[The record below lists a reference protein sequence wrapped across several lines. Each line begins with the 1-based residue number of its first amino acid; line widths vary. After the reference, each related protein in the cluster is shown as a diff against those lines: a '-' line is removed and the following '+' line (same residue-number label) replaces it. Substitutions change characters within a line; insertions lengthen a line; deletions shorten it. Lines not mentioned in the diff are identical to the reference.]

1 MQLTGCMFD
10 YMQPYGCMSRL
21 SAETA
26 AADGE
31 HARIDRAMRLTWGL
45 LEVVALGML
54 AACGSVPSDSAASG
68 PWKPEVSDTW
78 QWQLAGPINRSYDVA
93 VYEIDLF
100 ETPADTIDALRAQG
114 RRVVCYFSAGSSED
128 WRPDFDRFA
137 DSDMGLSLADWPGER
152 WLDTRSPNVR
162 QIISD
167 RLDLARSKGCDG
179 VEPDNVDGY
188 QHDSGFD
195 LDAPSQLDFN
205 RFLAAESHKRGLVVG
220 LKNNVDQISE
230 LLPDFDFAVN
240 ERCFEYDECDSY
252 AEFIATGKPVF
263 NAEYADRFRL
273 NENGARDTLCQSA
286 RAANIRTLVLP
297 LELDDSLRFSCD

>member
-1 MQLTGCMFD
+1 
-10 YMQPYGCMSRL
+10 
-21 SAETA
+21 
-26 AADGE
+26 
-31 HARIDRAMRLTWGL
+31 MRSTWGVPA
-45 LEVVALGML
+45 VVALGVL
-54 AACGSVPSDSAASG
+54 AACGSVPSDSATSG
-68 PWKPEVSDTW
+68 PWTPGLSDTW
-78 QWQLAGPINRSYDVA
+78 QWQLAGPVNTAYDVA

-100 ETPADTIDALRAQG
+100 EAPADTIDALRAQG
-114 RRVVCYFSAGSSED
+114 RGVVCYFSAGSSED

-137 DSDMGLSLADWPGER
+137 DPDMGLPLADWPGER
-152 WLDTRSPNVR
+152 WLDTRSANVR
-162 QIISD
+162 RIMGE
-167 RLDLARSKGCDG
+167 RLDLARRKGCDG

-195 LDAPSQLDFN
+195 LDAQSQLDFN
-205 RFLAAESHKRGLVVG
+205 RFLAAESHKRGLLVG
-220 LKNNVDQISE
+220 LKNDVDQISE

-240 ERCFEYDECDSY
+240 ERCFEYDECDAY